1 MQRPAYILGDVVKM
15 SAQLLGGSKVIAR
28 TSDDCPSCNGRSPAT
43 TCGTQSARILS
54 RPYGIYAL
62 LIDEAI
68 HDESSLSTSSILDEI
83 GQ

>member
-1 MQRPAYILGDVVKM
+1 M
-15 SAQLLGGSKVIAR
+15 
-28 TSDDCPSCNGRSPAT
+28 
-43 TCGTQSARILS
+43 LS